1 MDIAITN
8 FARKMGGFYVINT
21 VAVLFEFSLPPY
33 CVSLEESS

>member
-8 FARKMGGFYVINT
+8 FARKMDGFYVINT

-33 CVSLEESS
+33 CVSLEEAK